1 MSAQANKRSW
11 QMQTYAKTFLLIL
24 TLMIFASNASA
35 ADRVLT
41 IYFAGTGMTWNDH
54 AASSSPWNRPELLAA
69 LYKTYDNSVAIEHG
83 PYDGIYGYW
92 PPLEITNNDATHFKY
107 FINGAGTS
115 SLTMSLTPEL
125 RWIDLLA
132 LLGTANPNLGTRIW
146 HNMEAEAL
154 NGLIMLL
161 NKHPSDQVILNLVGF
176 SRGGIS
182 AMRVAHSAAAYA
194 NVKKINILAFDPVPG
209 DLDPVFWHG
218 QYFILDPKVNQ
229 YVGIYAEDERSYP
242 FEPVIPKKTFGS
254 NTSILLVR
262 TPGSHETMMGNL
274 QTYGHS
280 VGLNLS
286 GVLGET
292 YGYRVVGEVS
302 QVFVEQLLTS
312 DEWGTVPLTTNKT
325 MYVTGGV
332 DTQIEFATMVT
343 EMWNIFDQVAP
354 WHPTYHAAIQQTG
367 FVGPLF
373 GGRDLFYTVLNKGH
387 ELRVP
392 TLISIEKR
400 LVFVG
405 DERRPFGGW
414 VWGYGFP
421 GAFVFNSEVVY
432 WLEDRAPRINA
443 STWDTLQ
450 AFRGNT
456 PSDMTSPIP
465 NIAVLAAI
473 EGQCSVT
480 ISDPPKATD
489 NIDGVLEGTTENSL
503 IYSEQGEYT
512 ITWTYT
518 DSSQNISTQSQ
529 QVIVKDS
536 LAPVPDTDDPATD
549 DVIEGFALITGQ
561 CSAAVIDPPTAT
573 DNCSGPVVGTT
584 TDPLDFNMQGEHQ
597 INWLFTDDFG
607 NQTTQT
613 QTLVV
618 QDTVAPEID
627 TISASPSILWP
638 PNNKMSLV
646 VIEVVVADNCDAA
659 PVCRIESV
667 SSNASERRSRSWNR
681 QGDWQ
686 IMDEHSVNLRAE
698 KNRIGSER
706 IYTVVDECL
715 DAAGNSSIDV
725 AVVTVPHDQGKDQ

>member
-1 MSAQANKRSW
+1 MRNHSKL
-11 QMQTYAKTFLLIL
+11 FLLIL
-24 TLMIFASNASA
+24 SLMMFASNAGA

-54 AASSSPWNRPELLAA
+54 AGSSSPWNQPELLAT
-69 LYKTYDNSVAIEHG
+69 LYKTYDKSVAIEHG
-83 PYDGIYGYW
+83 SYNILFGVW
-92 PPLEITNNDATHFKY
+92 PPSDITNSDATHFKY

-115 SLTMSLTPEL
+115 SLTLTLVPEL
-125 RWIDLLA
+125 RLIDLLA
-132 LLGTANPNLGTRIW
+132 LLGTINPGLGTRTW
-146 HNMEAEAL
+146 HNIEAEAL

-182 AMRVAHSAAAYA
+182 AMRVAHFAAAYG
-194 NVKKINILAFDPVPG
+194 NVKKINILAFDPVAG
-209 DLDPVFWHG
+209 DLDPVYWHG

-242 FEPVIPKKTFGS
+242 FEPVIPKKTPGS

-262 TPGSHETMMGNL
+262 TPGSHETMMGNR
-274 QTYGHS
+274 QTFGHS
-280 VGLNLS
+280 VGLSLS
-286 GVLGET
+286 GILGET

-302 QVFVEQLLTS
+302 QVFVEQLFTS
-312 DEWGTVPLTTNKT
+312 VEWGTVPLTINKN

-332 DTQIEFATMVT
+332 DTPTEFATMVA
-343 EMWNIFDQVAP
+343 EMWNVFDQSGP
-354 WHPTYHAAIQQTG
+354 WPFSTNHVAIQQTG

-373 GGRDLFYTVLNKGH
+373 GGRDLLYTLLNKGH

-392 TLISIEKR
+392 TPFSIEKR

-414 VWGYGFP
+414 VWGYGIV

-443 STWDTLQ
+443 STWSTLQ

-456 PSDMTSPIP
+456 PSDTTSPVP
-465 NIAVLAAI
+465 NIAILAAI

-480 ISDPPKATD
+480 ISEPPKATD
-489 NIDGVLEGTTENSL
+489 NVDGVVEGATEDPLS
-503 IYSEQGEYT
+503 YSEQGEYS

-536 LAPVPDTDDPATD
+536 LAPVPDADDPATV
-549 DVIEGFALITGQ
+549 DVLEDLAVITGQ
-561 CSAAVIDPPTAT
+561 CSASVIDAPTAT

-584 TDPLDFNMQGEHQ
+584 TDPLGFTMQGEHQ
-597 INWLFTDDFG
+597 INWLFTDDVG
-607 NQTTQT
+607 NQTTQV

-618 QDTVAPEID
+618 QDTIAPEIES
-627 TISASPSILWP
+627 ISASPSVLWP

-646 VIEVVVADNCDAA
+646 VIDVTVADNCDAA
-659 PVCRIESV
+659 PACRIDSV
-667 SSNASERRSRSWNR
+667 SSNGLGRRAWFWNQQR
-681 QGDWQ
+681 DWQ
-686 IMDEHSVNLRAE
+686 IIDDRSVNLRAE
-698 KNRIGSER
+698 KNRRGSDR
-706 IYTVVDECL
+706 FYTVVNKCV
-715 DAAGNSSIDV
+715 DAAGNSSRDSV
-725 AVVTVPHDQGKDQ
+725 VVTVPHDRGKD